1 MLLYFIGFMSD
12 DKDYFV
18 HPTAF
23 VEDNVIIGKGTKIWH
38 LGQVR
43 TGAKLGNNC
52 VLGKSSF
59 IDVNVS
65 IGDNVKI
72 QNFVSV
78 YQGVIIQ
85 DNVFVGPHVCFTN
98 DYLPR
103 ANYPDWE
110 LVETLVKKGA
120 SLGANSTIICG
131 ITIGEYSMIGAGS
144 VVTKST
150 DPFTLVFGNPAK
162 FRGYVCYCGNVI
174 QKTNQPLPVGST
186 LLCEKCKKKIE
197 I

>member
-1 MLLYFIGFMSD
+1 
-12 DKDYFV
+12 
-18 HPTAF
+18 
-23 VEDNVIIGKGTKIWH
+23 
-38 LGQVR
+38 
-43 TGAKLGNNC
+43 
-52 VLGKSSF
+52 
-59 IDVNVS
+59 
-65 IGDNVKI
+65 
-72 QNFVSV
+72 
-78 YQGVIIQ
+78 
-85 DNVFVGPHVCFTN
+85 TN

-120 SLGANSTIICG
+120 SLGANSTIVCG

-162 FRGYVCYCGNVI
+162 FRGYACYCGNVI
-174 QKTNQPLPVGST
+174 QKANQPLPVGST
-186 LLCEKCKKKIE
+186 LSCEKCKKKIE